1 VKDQCVAIWLMIAQG
16 IFFSAETAAIHK
28 IGAGA
33 SVMQLAVIRSA
44 GGVLLAVGLAWDV
57 TGGVLRTR
65 QLPLQ
70 LLRGGV
76 TLLHMWV
83 MIYSFAAMP
92 LADATA
98 ISFTQAGYIAVF
110 SKLILGET
118 VDGARWSAA
127 VIGLLGALLI
137 ARPAFAV
144 WNSAYLVALA
154 GTSLNGL
161 AFVLNRYLQRQDS
174 QATTM
179 FYSNVIPLLGNFSFI
194 FIIGLPDSPTLVWL
208 PAIFLF
214 GPLGMFAGIMAVRRA
229 NAATLGPYTL
239 LQLVIAV
246 LGSAVIFHELPNI
259 YSVVGTVLI
268 IMSCILS
275 AAAPSVTERPVGWR
289 APP

>member
-1 VKDQCVAIWLMIAQG
+1 MTD
-16 IFFSAETAAIHK
+16 
-28 IGAGA
+28 
-33 SVMQLAVIRSA
+33 
-44 GGVLLAVGLAWDV
+44 
-57 TGGVLRTR
+57 GVLRTP

-76 TLLHMWV
+76 TLLYIWV
-83 MIYSFAAMP
+83 LIYSFAAMP
-92 LADATA
+92 FADATA

-118 VDGARWSAA
+118 VDGARWGAA
-127 VIGLLGALLI
+127 VIALLGALLI
-137 ARPAFAV
+137 AKPAFAG

-194 FIIGLPDSPTLVWL
+194 FFIGLPDSSILVWL

-214 GPLGMFAGIMAVRRA
+214 GPLGMLAGIMAVRRA
-229 NAATLGPYTL
+229 KAATLGPYTL

-246 LGSAVIFHELPNI
+246 IGSAVIFHELPNI
-259 YSVVGTVLI
+259 GSVVGTVLI

-275 AAAPSVTERPVGWR
+275 AAAPSITEGPVGWR
-289 APP
+289 SPS